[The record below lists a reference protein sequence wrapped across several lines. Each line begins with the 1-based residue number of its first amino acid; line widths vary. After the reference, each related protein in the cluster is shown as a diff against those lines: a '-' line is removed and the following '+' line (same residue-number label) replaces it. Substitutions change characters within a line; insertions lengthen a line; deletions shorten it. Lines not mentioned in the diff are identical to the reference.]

1 LSERLVETAEK
12 FTELVGL
19 HARVRFKQGSAL
31 AIPFDSER
39 FDTVIM
45 QHVAMQISEKEQLFA
60 ELTRVVKSGDCLA
73 LHEIFAGE
81 GELHYPLAWATE
93 RSMSALEPLAACCE
107 RLSRAGFHV
116 GDFVDHTEDGR
127 QYHAESIE
135 GYDADLARGEGAYGL
150 SRDVA
155 EARRAAS
162 VAMERNLR
170 TGSLKV
176 GMLVTRKRGSSPR
189 P

>member
-1 LSERLVETAEK
+1 
-12 FTELVGL
+12 
-19 HARVRFKQGSAL
+19 
-31 AIPFDSER
+31 
-39 FDTVIM
+39 
-45 QHVAMQISEKEQLFA
+45 MQISEKEELFA
-60 ELTRVVKSGDCLA
+60 ELTRVVKPGGCLA

-107 RLSRAGFHV
+107 LLSRAGFDV
-116 GDFVDHTEDGR
+116 GDFVDHSEDGR

-135 GYDADLARGEGAYGL
+135 GYDAGLARGEGAYGL
-150 SRDVA
+150 SRDVT

-176 GMLVTRKRGSSPR
+176 GMLVSRKSGSGPC